1 MNCLK
6 TNHTKTNLQMNF
18 IFMHFSELKMTT
30 LVVET
35 CSRVTCVTKYNERL

>member
-6 TNHTKTNLQMNF
+6 TNHTNMNLQMNF
-18 IFMHFSELKMTT
+18 IFMHFIELKMTDH

-35 CSRVTCVTKYNERL
+35 CSRVTCLIKHNE